1 VIKQTDVVL
10 ATYLVGHHFDTEEK
24 RRTFDYYDPLTT
36 GDSTLS
42 ACIQSVIASEVGYPD
57 VALDY
62 FVDACAVDLV
72 DGHGNTAD
80 GIHIASCGGTW
91 LALVA
96 GFGGLRD
103 FDGEVRFRPRL
114 PEEWDRLR
122 FRVQVRGQ
130 LVEVDMTPEATTYRL
145 LEGRGIVIEHFG
157 EPLRLDA
164 GEPVRR
170 PVPPVSAAPALEG
183 LARAA

>member
-10 ATYLVGHHFDTEEK
+10 ATYLVGHYFDADEK

-42 ACIQSVIASEVGYPD
+42 ACIQSVIASEVGYPEA
-57 VALDY
+57 ALEY
-62 FVDACAVDLV
+62 FVHACAVDLADV
-72 DGHGNTAD
+72 HGNTAD

-96 GFGGLRD
+96 GFGGLRES
-103 FDGEVRFRPRL
+103 DGEVCFHPRL
-114 PEEWDRLR
+114 PAEWERLR

-130 LVEVDMTPEATTYRL
+130 VVEVDMTRDATTYRL
-145 LEGRGIVIEHFG
+145 VEGRGLLLQHFG
-157 EPLRLDA
+157 EVVRLAA
-164 GEPVRR
+164 GEAVRMSG
-170 PVPPVSAAPALEG
+170 PDDLAQAA
-183 LARAA
+183 